1 MALDSDDIHV
11 ATAERIFSDRADI
24 QMVAHARDGGWK
36 APLWQA
42 VEENGL
48 TIAMVPEEA
57 GGVGLTLEEAFS
69 LLRAAGRHG
78 VSVPL
83 AETMLANWA
92 LAVAGLDIRE
102 GVLVP
107 LVPAPR
113 GRLRID
119 GEGRVTGVCPE
130 VPFGREA
137 GAFVALC
144 EGPQGPVIAV
154 LDPKACRIEEGTS
167 LSYDPLDWVR
177 VEGVT
182 ALETAPAGAAAVLPE
197 MAATAR
203 ANQIAGA
210 LERMLDVTVQ
220 YSQDRRA
227 FERTISKFQAVQHLL
242 ARLGEECAAA
252 VAAACSAADT
262 LSRGETGD
270 ALLLEVASAK
280 VRCGEAAEAG
290 SAIAHQVHG
299 AIGITREH
307 ALHRLTLNALAWRED
322 YGTEAHWA
330 LKLGQLVSAG
340 GADALWPL
348 LASR

>member
-11 ATAERIFSDRADI
+11 ATAERIFRDLADP
-24 QMVAHARDGGWK
+24 QMVAKATDDGWR

-42 VEENGL
+42 LEENGL

-57 GGVGLTLEEAFS
+57 GGVGLSLEESFA

-83 AETMLANWA
+83 AEAMLAAWA
-92 LAVAGLDIRE
+92 LAAAGMDAAE
-102 GVLVP
+102 GVAVP

-113 GRLRID
+113 GRLTID
-119 GEGRVTGVCPE
+119 GEGRVSGHCPE
-130 VPFGREA
+130 VPSAREA
-137 GAFVALC
+137 AVFVALC
-144 EGPQGPVIAV
+144 EGPDGPVLARIEPA
-154 LDPKACRIEEGTS
+154 ACRIEQGSS
-167 LSYDPLDWVR
+167 LSGEPLDWVH
-177 VEGVT
+177 VDGT
-182 ALETAPAGAAAVLPE
+182 AAVQAPAGAAARLPE

-203 ANQIAGA
+203 ANQMAGA

-220 YSQDRRA
+220 YALDRRA
-227 FERTISKFQAVQHLL
+227 FERPIAKFQAVQHLL

-262 LSRGETGD
+262 LSRGEDGP
-270 ALLLEVASAK
+270 ALLLEVAAAK
-280 VRCGEAAEAG
+280 IRCGEAAEAG
-290 SAIAHQVHG
+290 AAIAHQVHG
-299 AIGITREH
+299 AIGFTSEH
-307 ALHRLTLNALAWRED
+307 MLHRLTLNALAWRED

-330 LKLGQLVSAG
+330 LELGRHVSTG